1 MRLLKTTARTLLKR
15 LGYSAK
21 KLEPVET
28 IPLDERNVARL
39 LYFERLLGTVA
50 HVSGD
55 IVECGVGRGDSLL
68 MLALLVCAEGKGR
81 TIWAF
86 DSFEGLPEPG
96 VHDLSPRRLR
106 KGELACSIG
115 AVRRLLLDSGLSH
128 RFFDSNMTLV
138 KGYFQETLVTYSGGP
153 IALLHLDVDLYDSYV
168 CALRHLQPRTAPGG
182 VTAFDEYKN
191 TFERLHCPGAQKAI
205 DEHFGEAASRIQR
218 DPLLGKYYFVNDR
231 ALRER

>member
-128 RFFDSNMTLV
+128 PFFDSNMTLV
-138 KGYFQETLVTYSGGP
+138 KGYFQETLVIRNRP
-153 IALLHLDVDLYDSYV
+153 IALHLDVDLCRLIRLRV
-168 CALRHLQPRTAPGG
+168 AALAART
-182 VTAFDEYKN
+182 
-191 TFERLHCPGAQKAI
+191 
-205 DEHFGEAASRIQR
+205 AASRRSTNTKNYQAS
-218 DPLLGKYYFVNDR
+218 PLPRCPKR
-231 ALRER
+231 